1 MTFSRNA
8 STLSL
13 PDDVLQKHVVCTK
26 LDINICI
33 GLKRRTPYLFTYEK
47 GYIPETRRAHL
58 VGYLRLLLLYIV
70 MIINA
75 YICEL

>member
-1 MTFSRNA
+1 MFCHSNL

-13 PDDVLQKHVVCTK
+13 PDDVLQKRVVYTK

-47 GYIPETRRAHL
+47 GYIPETRRAHS

-75 YICEL
+75 YICAL